1 MVSYDVLR
9 FLMIFFD
16 FLCLPV
22 VSYDS
27 LRFPMIFDVFS
38 LILLIS
44 YDFVWFPL
52 NWEATFGGPRGHPS
66 FVTKVPPRPPKSCAK
81 SCAGH
86 ARPKF
91 WSISGGGFFQRKK
104 ILADIHPRNGTPE
117 QCWNNQMHKVL
128 LWFLVVSCN
137 FLWLQLISDDSLW
150 FLIMSNDFLWFLGV
164 SYDLL
169 WFLRFPLISSDSSWF
184 LMISCDFLW
193 FPMIYFGFL
202 RFPSIS
208 NDSSCFPLFSHD
220 CRIYSL

>member
-91 WSISGGGFFQRKK
+91 WSISGGGFFGKK
-104 ILADIHPRNGTPE
+104 LRRHTPKERYPGAVLEWPDAQSLAMI
-117 QCWNNQMHKVL
+117 
-128 LWFLVVSCN
+128 SCG
-137 FLWLQLISDDSLW
+137 FLWLLVIA
-150 FLIMSNDFLWFLGV
+150 I
-164 SYDLL
+164 DLK
-169 WFLRFPLISSDSSWF
+169 WS
-184 LMISCDFLW
+184 LMISHDFLW
-193 FPMIYFGFL
+193 FPKISFDFSWFLTISMDFKGFL
-202 RFPSIS
+202 MIC
-208 NDSSCFPLFSHD
+208 SCDFQWFLLVF
-220 CRIYSL
+220 L

>member
-1 MVSYDVLR
+1 M
-9 FLMIFFD
+9 
-16 FLCLPV
+16 
-22 VSYDS
+22 
-27 LRFPMIFDVFS
+27 
-38 LILLIS
+38 IS
-44 YDFVWFPL
+44 YDFLWIGKPHSGDHV
-52 NWEATFGGPRGHPS
+52 ATQAS
-66 FVTKVPPRPPKSCAK
+66 SPKCPVHQS
-81 SCAGH
+81 H
-86 ARPKF
+86 ARSHAWVMRGLSFGPFSAEDFFEEKKF
-91 WSISGGGFFQRKK
+91 
-104 ILADIHPRNGTPE
+104 LADIHPRNGTPE

-137 FLWLQLISDDSLW
+137 FLWLELISDDSLW

-164 SYDLL
+164 SFDLL

-193 FPMIYFGFL
+193 FPMIYLGFL